1 MPFSHRIQAVEGSKS
16 VGLASL
22 VGKLKSEG
30 HDIIGLHVGEPDFP
44 PPQEV
49 IEATQKALSDLQV
62 RYSLVPGIPE
72 LREAI
77 ADRFSSRSGKKVNLE
92 NILVSNGSKQILYNI
107 FQCFIHEGDEVIIP
121 APYWVTFPESIKLA
135 GGTPVIVKSRDDLGL
150 DLEAIEE
157 AITPK
162 TKMILFNTP
171 NNPSSAV
178 YAKED
183 LLKVGELAKKHDL
196 LVVSDEAYES
206 LVFEPNVHT
215 SIASLSDDLFQR
227 TITVQTLSKSHC
239 LTGYRVG
246 YMIAPTKFI
255 EPVNKLQSHL
265 NGNVCT
271 FAQYGALKAL
281 TMDQTYFEDMVATM
295 VKRKDLAY
303 GLTKEIF
310 KCHEPQGAFYL
321 FPSLDGYEDRFKTCN
336 EAAEFILK
344 EAKVALLP
352 GSAFGIDGYL
362 RISFASHEDVL
373 TEALGRIKEALK

>member
-77 ADRFSSRSGKKVNLE
+77 ADRFSNRSGKKVDFE

-135 GGTPVIVKSRDDLGL
+135 GGTPVIVKSREDLGL

>member
-1 MPFSHRIQAVEGSKS
+1 MPFSHRIKSVEGSKS

-44 PPQEV
+44 PPPEV
-49 IEATQKALSDLQV
+49 IEATQKALTDLQV

-72 LREAI
+72 LRDAI
-77 ADRFSSRSGKKVNLE
+77 AQRFSERSGRKVQRE
-92 NILVSNGSKQILYNI
+92 NILVSNGSKQILYNL
-107 FQCFIHEGDEVIIP
+107 FQCLIHNEDEVIIP

-135 GGTPVIVKSRDDLGL
+135 GGVPVIVKSRDDLGL
-150 DLEAIEE
+150 DLEAIEA

-178 YAKED
+178 YGKED
-183 LLKVGELAKKHDL
+183 LIKLGKLATKHNL
-196 LVVSDEAYES
+196 IIIADEAYES

-215 SIASLSDDLFQR
+215 SIATLSDDLFNR

-239 LTGYRVG
+239 LTGFRIG
-246 YMIAPTKFI
+246 YMIAAPNFV
-255 EPVNKLQSHL
+255 EQVDKLQSHL

-271 FAQYGALKAL
+271 FAQFGALKAL
-281 TMDQTYFEDMVATM
+281 TMDQTYYEDMIKVM
-295 VKRKDLAY
+295 KKRKDIAY
-303 GLTKEIF
+303 NLTKEIF

-321 FPSLDGYEDRFKTCN
+321 FPSLDGYEDRFKTCS
-336 EAAEFILK
+336 EAAEFILR

-352 GSAFGIDGYL
+352 GSAFGIEGYL
-362 RISFASHEDVL
+362 RISFASHEDKII
-373 TEALGRIKEALK
+373 EALRRIKEVMK

>member
-44 PPQEV
+44 PPPEV
-49 IEATQKALSDLQV
+49 IEATQKALTDLKV

-77 ADRFSSRSGKKVNLE
+77 ADRFSKRSGKKVNLE
-92 NILVSNGSKQILYNI
+92 NILVSNGSKQILYNL

-135 GGTPVIVKSRDDLGL
+135 GGSPVIVKSRDDLGL
-150 DLEAIEE
+150 DLEAIEA

-206 LVFEPNVHT
+206 LVFAPNVHT
-215 SIASLSDDLFQR
+215 SIASLSEDLFER

-246 YMIAPTKFI
+246 YMIAPKKFI

-271 FAQYGALKAL
+271 FAQYGALEAL
-281 TMDQTYFEDMVATM
+281 TMDQTYFEDMVKTM

-321 FPSLDGYEDRFKTCN
+321 FPSLDGYENRFKTCS
-336 EAAEFILK
+336 EAAEFILR
-344 EAKVALLP
+344 EAKVAILP

-362 RISFASHEDVL
+362 RISFASHEDL
-373 TEALGRIKEALK
+373 IKEALKRIKEALK